1 MVLFVP
7 GIGCET
13 GREYFKN
20 VSILLAGTFPSLE
33 MNLRF
38 HIDSWSR
45 KLSTDDMFHYLQ
57 ILFILHVY
65 LFRYQIIGY
74 QIISGHIVHNTEH
87 DNREREQDSQ
97 SGAEGEEASE
107 QSGTEDTTRE
117 MSGTVKPLLE
127 GYLCVASAL

>member
-1 MVLFVP
+1 MHV
-7 GIGCET
+7 
-13 GREYFKN
+13 
-20 VSILLAGTFPSLE
+20 LLADTILSLE
-33 MNLRF
+33 INLYF
-38 HIDSWSR
+38 HPDSRTR

-74 QIISGHIVHNTEH
+74 QIISGHIVHNMEH

-107 QSGTEDTTRE
+107 QSGAEDTTRE
-117 MSGTVKPLLE
+117 MSGTVEPLLE
-127 GYLCVASAL
+127 GHLVF